1 MYSVFVICIHD
12 DDSGGCFSA
21 CEEWCLEEHTFST
34 AGQASSLQW
43 ACSFFG
49 RVFAKGTVAWQV
61 LFRDCSAAF
70 VEEVCKELRLQ
81 NSNEGSPNTFR
92 FLLLQ
97 QGCGSADP
105 WVFSSSCC
113 QGKQLQRKIIFP
125 GQAIVEEGIESQ
137 DSFVAPAS
145 SVEMM
150 IAVGL

>member
-1 MYSVFVICIHD
+1 MLLGLRRVVSRRTHFFN
-12 DDSGGCFSA
+12 SRPG
-21 CEEWCLEEHTFST
+21 
-34 AGQASSLQW
+34 ASSLQW
-43 ACSFFG
+43 ACSVFG
-49 RVFAKGTVAWQV
+49 RVFAKGTVAWLAWQV

-137 DSFVAPAS
+137 DSFVASAI
-145 SVEMM
+145 SVQMM

>member
-81 NSNEGSPNTFR
+81 TR
-92 FLLLQ
+92 MKVLQ
-97 QGCGSADP
+97 TP
-105 WVFSSSCC
+105 FSSFCC
-113 QGKQLQRKIIFP
+113 NRAAEVLIPGYSAHRVAKVNNCNAKLSFQGKPLWRR
-125 GQAIVEEGIESQ
+125 A
-137 DSFVAPAS
+137 
-145 SVEMM
+145 
-150 IAVGL
+150 